1 MPHCHMAASR
11 RFVARKASKSGSNM
25 ETDVV
30 SQFLLSLNVFSQA
43 RRDVHVCMQDADDAN
58 VP

>member
-1 MPHCHMAASR
+1 
-11 RFVARKASKSGSNM
+11 M